1 MYSYSEFNQLMLDV
15 MDDASD
21 TSPVRL
27 QSLIRRP
34 IEMFDGMSCLEIADI
49 SNNRK
54 FISHKAVTLVVD
66 QIWNGI
72 VNPEVA
78 TLRVPPL
85 SILTIQKY
93 IE

>member
-1 MYSYSEFNQLMLDV
+1 MMLDV
-15 MDDASD
+15 MDEASD
-21 TSPVRL
+21 MSSVRM

-34 IEMFDGMSCLEIADI
+34 IETFNGMSCLEIADV

-72 VNPEVA
+72 VNPEVS
-78 TLRVPPL
+78 PL
-85 SILTIQKY
+85 KVYSNYL
-93 IE
+93 